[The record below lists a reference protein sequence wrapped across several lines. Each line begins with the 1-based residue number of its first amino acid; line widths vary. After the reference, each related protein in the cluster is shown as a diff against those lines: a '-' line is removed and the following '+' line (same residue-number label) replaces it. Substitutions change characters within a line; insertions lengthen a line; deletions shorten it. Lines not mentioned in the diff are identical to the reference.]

1 MQTNS
6 QKKAGRDEE
15 EDKGKTKLSENNKM
29 ALVTSHLSV
38 IIVNI
43 NGFNVPIKRHRMAK
57 WIEK

>member
-1 MQTNS
+1 
-6 QKKAGRDEE
+6 
-15 EDKGKTKLSENNKM
+15 M
-29 ALVTSHLSV
+29 AFVTSHLSV